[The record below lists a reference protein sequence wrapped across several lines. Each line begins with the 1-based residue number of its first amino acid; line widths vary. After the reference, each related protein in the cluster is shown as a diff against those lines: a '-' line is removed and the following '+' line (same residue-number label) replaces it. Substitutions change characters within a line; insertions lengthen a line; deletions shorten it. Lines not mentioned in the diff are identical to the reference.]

1 MRDNTVRAAAW
12 LIAFAALGA
21 PATAGGAGE
30 PATVVQQFYEKYIK
44 LSPAGLPT
52 AAQQKELA
60 PYLSRRLLGLMDA
73 ARAYQEKEAKAH
85 PDDKPPFVDGCLFA
99 SLFEGPKAFKVGTTV
114 AEGKDSK
121 VKVHFTADEGVAWDD
136 EVVVV
141 KEDGRYVIDDVVLS
155 GIGQFNP
162 PGRLSTNLASRGE

>member
-1 MRDNTVRAAAW
+1 MRDSTVRAAAW

-30 PATVVQQFYEKYIK
+30 PATVVQQFYEAYIK

-52 AAQQKELA
+52 GAQQKELA

-99 SLFEGPKAFKVGTTV
+99 SLFEGPKAFKVGAAV
-114 AEGKDSK
+114 AEGSGSK
-121 VKVHFTADEGVAWDD
+121 VKVRFTADEGVAWDD
-136 EVVVV
+136 EVIVV
-141 KEDGRYVIDDVVLS
+141 KENGRYVIDDVVLS

-162 PGRLSTNLASRGE
+162 PGRLSTNLEARGE

>member
-1 MRDNTVRAAAW
+1 MRTAAVVLLSIPA
-12 LIAFAALGA
+12 LFAPPVVGA
-21 PATAGGAGE
+21 DSNPAA
-30 PATVVQQFYEKYIK
+30 VVQQFYEAYIK

-73 ARAYQEKEAKAH
+73 ARAYSEKEAKAH

-99 SLFEGPKAFKVGTTV
+99 SLFEGPRSFKVGTTV

-141 KEDGRYVIDDVVLS
+141 KEDGRDVIDDVVLS

-162 PGRLSTNLASRGE
+162 PGRLSTNLESRGE

>member
-1 MRDNTVRAAAW
+1 MRDSTVRAAAW

-30 PATVVQQFYEKYIK
+30 PATVVQQFYEAYIK

-52 AAQQKELA
+52 GAQQKELA

-73 ARAYQEKEAKAH
+73 ARGYQEKEAKAH

-99 SLFEGPKAFKVGTTV
+99 SLFEGPKAFKVGAAV
-114 AEGKDSK
+114 AEGSGSK

-136 EVVVV
+136 EVIVV
-141 KEDGRYVIDDVVLS
+141 KENGRYVIDDVVLS

-162 PGRLSTNLASRGE
+162 PGRLSTNLEARGE

>member
-1 MRDNTVRAAAW
+1 
-12 LIAFAALGA
+12 L
-21 PATAGGAGE
+21 PAC
-30 PATVVQQFYEKYIK
+30 
-44 LSPAGLPT
+44 
-52 AAQQKELA
+52 
-60 PYLSRRLLGLMDA
+60 SRGRRPSRS
-73 ARAYQEKEAKAH
+73 ARRW
-85 PDDKPPFVDGCLFA
+85 P
-99 SLFEGPKAFKVGTTV
+99 EGSG
-114 AEGKDSK
+114 SK